1 MLILV
6 TNSYI
11 MDSLHV
17 WEGLSKIWM
26 IYIPFFFQPPIPP
39 SPKKADVHSTH
50 PSFFDLLKKAE
61 IPPIVLQH
69 RHPQNK
75 GSYRSNA
82 QRRSTDVFHSP
93 SKMWKKFPWCTYAN
107 TLQLI
112 RGFIVSEPPTPPLR
126 YRQSV
131 KKSPP
136 AIIIRKTIII
146 SKMCKLVFH

>member
-6 TNSYI
+6 INSYI

-17 WEGLSKIWM
+17 WEGLPKIWM
-26 IYIPFFFQPPIPP
+26 IYILFFFSTPHPP

-69 RHPQNK
+69 RHLQNK

-82 QRRSTDVFHSP
+82 QRLPTDVFHSP

-112 RGFIVSEPPTPPLR
+112 RGFIVSEPPTPPPAL
-126 YRQSV
+126 QAKC
-131 KKSPP
+131 KKS
-136 AIIIRKTIII
+136 
-146 SKMCKLVFH
+146 FHLLLLSEDI

>member
-1 MLILV
+1 
-6 TNSYI
+6 

-17 WEGLSKIWM
+17 WEGLPKIWM
-26 IYIPFFFQPPIPP
+26 IYILFFFQPPIPP

-50 PSFFDLLKKAE
+50 PSFFDLLKKAK

-75 GSYRSNA
+75 GSYRTNA

-107 TLQLI
+107 SLQLKSDS
-112 RGFIVSEPPTPPLR
+112 IVSQNPPPSAQQLR
-126 YRQSV
+126 NKNSTCYCD
-131 KKSPP
+131 
-136 AIIIRKTIII
+136 RKIF
-146 SKMCKLVFH
+146 KLVFHYLNLCTTDISIVARAH